1 MAAEIWGLAG
11 DRGAVLL
18 LRRGG
23 GDALGSRIWPTDA
36 VYGGDRE
43 REDPAPLKYPLLP
56 VCGAPGSPSVVPLH
70 FLPIVRSAY
79 QRGIVLP
86 PRLSACPN
94 YTCSPGAFQ
103 QETIGARSS
112 VNSPP
117 THLLLIGRKRASYKH
132 KACTVSSSALRR
144 GDIVG
149 CLSHVM

>member
-1 MAAEIWGLAG
+1 MEFEELVIKNETSAIKKG
-11 DRGAVLL
+11 RH
-18 LRRGG
+18 
-23 GDALGSRIWPTDA
+23 A

-56 VCGAPGSPSVVPLH
+56 VCGAPGLPSVVPLH

-103 QETIGARSS
+103 Q
-112 VNSPP
+112 
-117 THLLLIGRKRASYKH
+117 
-132 KACTVSSSALRR
+132 
-144 GDIVG
+144 
-149 CLSHVM
+149 